1 MDYLD
6 KLENQTIYIFREAF
20 RKFKNLAMLWSIGK
34 DSTAMLWM
42 ARKAFLGRVPF
53 TLVHID
59 TTYKYPEMIEFRE
72 RLAREWK
79 LDMRVGSNTA
89 ALDDG
94 MNHTRGRLVCCEAL
108 KTHGLTRVMEE
119 YGFTGLFLGIRR
131 DEEGTRAKERV
142 FSPRDKNFEWNF
154 KDQPPEIWDQ
164 FNTDFDEGTH
174 VRVHPILHWTELT
187 VWEYIKREGIPLCS
201 LYFAKNGR
209 RFRSLGCIPCT
220 MPGPSEATTID
231 EIIEEL
237 KETKVPERAGRAQDQ
252 EAAYAMQKLRVRG
265 YM

>member
-6 KLENQTIYIFREAF
+6 ELENLSIYVFREAF

-34 DSTAMLWM
+34 DSTAMLWL
-42 ARKAFLGRVPF
+42 ARKAFFGRVPF
-53 TLVHID
+53 PLVHID
-59 TTYKYPEMIEFRE
+59 TTYKYPEMIEFRD
-72 RLAREWK
+72 RLAAEWG
-79 LDMRVGSNTA
+79 LDMRTDSNTR
-89 ALDDG
+89 ALEEG
-94 MNHTRGRLVCCEAL
+94 MNHTIGRLVCCEAL
-108 KTHGLTRVMEE
+108 KTNGLTIIMEK
-119 YGFTGLFLGIRR
+119 YNFTGLFLGIRR

-164 FNTDFDEGTH
+164 FNPDFAEDTH
-174 VRVHPILHWTELT
+174 VRVHPILHWSELNI
-187 VWEYIKREGIPLCS
+187 WEYIKREKIELCS
-201 LYFAKNGR
+201 LYFSKNGK

-220 MPGPSEATTID
+220 MPVESDAATID

-237 KETKVPERAGRAQDQ
+237 KTTKIPERAGRAQDQ
-252 EAAYAMQKLRVRG
+252 ETAYAMQKLRVRG